1 MYVNLDLKND
11 DIGEFLEWLKKHL
24 DEEELKRQDE
34 IIDFIIDVVVKPY
47 RYDKYYQKYRMELE
61 SEQYTVKADAT

>member
-1 MYVNLDLKND
+1 MASRY
-11 DIGEFLEWLKKHL
+11 
-24 DEEELKRQDE
+24 E

-61 SEQYTVKADAT
+61 SEQYTVKADVT